1 MTNVTPG
8 APRAAARAVGQGPST
23 GRLVG
28 LDLARGLAVLGM
40 YASHVGPDP
49 PGGGPVG
56 WAAEMSRGRSS
67 ALFALLAGFTLVILT
82 GRPEPR
88 TGRAGRQAAGR
99 VLIRSAAL
107 VALGGALTALDTSVN
122 VILAYYGL
130 ALALALPLR
139 RLRAARDL
147 ALVALAGALVLPQVL
162 YPLRAA
168 AYGGG
173 WADTLADHDPL
184 ARISGGEGLL
194 DLLVTGDYPVL
205 TWLPFIVAG
214 MAVARLD
221 LGRPGARARSAVW
234 GAALAAAGYGGS
246 WLALHLVPGALGAVS
261 AATDGGPAAAAWW
274 SDAAGSPGDTNPAWL
289 LVAAPHSQTTF
300 SILGNTGV
308 ALLVLAGC
316 LAVVDRSAGLR
327 RLAAPVAAVGSV
339 SLTAYAGHIVA
350 LSALGLDDE
359 DRSYTGAVT
368 LWLCFTGTAV
378 LAALLWTRVFRRGP
392 LEYALHSAT
401 LPARLIN

>member
-1 MTNVTPG
+1 M
-8 APRAAARAVGQGPST
+8 A
-23 GRLVG
+23 

-40 YASHVGPDP
+40 YGSHVGRDP

-56 WAAEMSRGRSS
+56 WAAEMSSDRSS
-67 ALFALLAGFTLVILT
+67 ALFALLAGFTPVILT

-88 TGRAGRQAAGR
+88 TGRAGRKAAGR

-107 VALGGALTALDTSVN
+107 VALGGALTALDTSVD

-147 ALVALAGALVLPQVL
+147 ALVAPAGAFVLPQVL

-168 AYGGG
+168 AHGGG
-173 WADTLADHDPL
+173 WADIPRRPRSAGPDQRRRRPSRPGGHRRPPGAHLAAVHRRRHGRGP
-184 ARISGGEGLL
+184 ARPRPPRRT
-194 DLLVTGDYPVL
+194 VP
-205 TWLPFIVAG
+205 A
-214 MAVARLD
+214 
-221 LGRPGARARSAVW
+221 GRPRRPHRGRAPVR
-234 GAALAAAGYGGS
+234 
-246 WLALHLVPGALGAVS
+246 
-261 AATDGGPAAAAWW
+261 GGPAAAAWW
-274 SDAAGSPGDTNPAWL
+274 SDAVGSPGDTTPARL
-289 LVAAPHSQTTF
+289 LVTAPHSQTTF
-300 SILGNTGV
+300 SIPGNTGV

-316 LAVVDRSAGLR
+316 LALVGRSAGPR
-327 RLAAPVAAVGSV
+327 RPAAPVAAVGSV

-359 DRSYTGAVT
+359 DRSYTGAVA
-368 LWLCFTGTAV
+368 LWLCFTATAMA
-378 LAALLWTRVFRRGP
+378 AALLWTRVFRRGP
-392 LEYALHSAT
+392 LEYALHSVT

>member
-8 APRAAARAVGQGPST
+8 APREAARAVGQGPTT

-99 VLIRSAAL
+99 VLIRSAVL
-107 VALGGALTALDTSVN
+107 VVLGGVLTALDTSVN

-139 RLRAARDL
+139 RLRSARDL
-147 ALVALAGALVLPQVL
+147 ALVALVAALVLPQVL
-162 YPLRAA
+162 YPLRVA

-173 WADTLADHDPL
+173 WADVLADHDPV
-184 ARISGGEGLL
+184 AVVSGGDGLL

-214 MAVARLD
+214 MAVAWLD
-221 LGRPGARARSAVW
+221 LGRPGVRAR
-234 GAALAAAGYGGS
+234 LAGYGGVLTAAGYGGS
-246 WLALHLVPGALGAVS
+246 WLALHLVPGALGAVG
-261 AATDGGPAAAAWW
+261 AATDGGPAGAAWW
-274 SDAAGSPGDTNPAWL
+274 SDAVGSPGYTTPAWL

-316 LAVVDRSAGLR
+316 LVLVDRSAGLR
-327 RLAAPVAAVGSV
+327 RLAAPVIAVGSV

-350 LSALGLDDE
+350 LGAFDLDDQ
-359 DRSYTGAVT
+359 DRSYTGAVA
-368 LWLCFTGTAV
+368 LWLCFTATAV

-392 LEYALHSAT
+392 LEYVLHSVT